1 MMTMP
6 SALAVLRSASDSL
19 QLAAAALAVSV
30 LLFGFVA
37 VAVKGRQA
45 IEAGIRAIAE
55 VRMNL
60 AFYFFDALF
69 VAPGLTI
76 LIAALTLA
84 ISGTLFRAEHSSGPG
99 LGARPHSLQSYSSAT
114 SCRTGGIGL
123 NTRPGSGRLT

>member
-45 IEAGIRAIAE
+45 IEAG
-55 VRMNL
+55 
-60 AFYFFDALF
+60 Y
-69 VAPGLTI
+69 
-76 LIAALTLA
+76 
-84 ISGTLFRAEHSSGPG
+84 
-99 LGARPHSLQSYSSAT
+99 AR
-114 SCRTGGIGL
+114 
-123 NTRPGSGRLT
+123 